1 MSLKSALAAKQKRSS
16 KNKDEAIEEV
26 TKEAMKRLNVN
37 IPESKFKA
45 FKGKASTEGL
55 EMTTLVNQWID
66 EYLSK

>member
-1 MSLKSALAAKQKRSS
+1 MSLESALAAKRNRSS
-16 KNKDEAIEEV
+16 KQKEAAIQEV
-26 TKEAMKRLNVN
+26 TKEPMKRLNVN

-55 EMTTLVNQWID
+55 EMTTLVNQWVD